1 MPMKRL
7 SASPKRAFRWVHGR
21 LAKVHPLV
29 LVVTV
34 LAVVRLATLGTYPLM
49 DTTEARYGAIARIMT
64 DQGDWITPWFR
75 PGVPF
80 WGKPPLS
87 FWCTELSFRIFGVN
101 EFTARLPHWILGVV
115 SGAVVWGV
123 ALRRSRREA
132 LLAVALL
139 SGCLIFFVASGAVW
153 TDMALTLG
161 MTVTMASFWFV
172 VQPAQPDRLSRQA
185 RWWFF
190 VSLGWGL
197 LAKGPVA
204 LVLSGLSIAA
214 WLVLS
219 PSHWSAMARFP
230 WVRGFVLTCL
240 IAGPWYWAAEQKTP
254 GFLNYFLVGEHFQRF
269 LVPGWQ
275 GDLYGTAHLFPRG
288 TIWLFLL
295 YMLMP
300 WTILIPLFL
309 WRELWQALN
318 AFFIQARHRPHVSP
332 DLISRSR
339 LSELPTQERDSR
351 LYLIC
356 WGLMPALFF
365 TLARNILSPY
375 VLPGIPAL
383 ALLGA
388 SLFAGLDE
396 RRIDRLLFTGVSI
409 MLAGSLLFVL
419 LFPFSG
425 YGERKS
431 QRSLIQLYDK
441 LHMPESRLVYF
452 GQYPFSAGFY
462 SNHSVSS
469 VFDLPQLS
477 ATLDQS
483 GSLFVALPNKN
494 SSPELRNL
502 ADRRLEKI
510 RPFRRFTLYQ
520 ERSQSGS
527 S

>member
-7 SASPKRAFRWVHGR
+7 FAAPIRTFRWVYRR
-21 LAKVHPLV
+21 LAKVHPLL
-29 LVVTV
+29 LVVIV
-34 LAVVRLATLGTYPLM
+34 MALVRLATLGTYPLM
-49 DTTEARYGAIARIMT
+49 DTTEARYGAIARLMT

-87 FWCTELSFRIFGVN
+87 FWCTELSFRLFGVN

-115 SGAVVWGV
+115 TGGVVWGL
-123 ALRRSRREA
+123 AMRRSLREA

-139 SGCLIFFVASGAVW
+139 SGCLLFFVASGAVW

-161 MTVTMASFWFV
+161 MTVTMASFWLV

-190 VSLGWGL
+190 ISLGWGL

-204 LVLSGLSIAA
+204 LALSALSIAA

-219 PSHWSAMARFP
+219 PSHWSALARFP
-230 WVRGFVLTCL
+230 WVRGVVLTSL
-240 IAGPWYWAAEQKTP
+240 IAGPWYWAAEQRTP

-275 GDLYGTAHLFPRG
+275 GDLYGTAHLYPRG

-300 WTILIPLFL
+300 WTILVPLFL
-309 WRELWQALN
+309 WRQLWGTLKT
-318 AFFIQARHRPHVSP
+318 FIIQLLHRPSFLP
-332 DLISRSR
+332 DPVHRGPFSD
-339 LSELPTQERDSR
+339 LPHQEREWR

-356 WGLMPALFF
+356 WGLTPVLFF
-365 TLARNILSPY
+365 TFSANIIMPY

-388 SLFAGLDE
+388 SHFDGFDE
-396 RRIDRLLFTGVSI
+396 RRIDRLLFTGLSM
-409 MLAGSLLFVL
+409 MLVGSFLFVL
-419 LFPFSG
+419 VFPFTG

-431 QRSLIQLYDK
+431 QRSLIQLYEQFRA
-441 LHMPESRLVYF
+441 PESQLVYF

-469 VFDLPQLS
+469 VFDLPHLTS
-477 ATLDQS
+477 ALDQS
-483 GSLFVALPNKN
+483 GSLFVALPKN
-494 SSPELRNL
+494 PSPELRHL
-502 ADRRLEKI
+502 ADRRLE
-510 RPFRRFTLYQ
+510 RVGPSRRFTLYR
-520 ERSQSGS
+520 ERPPSGS
-527 S
+527 G